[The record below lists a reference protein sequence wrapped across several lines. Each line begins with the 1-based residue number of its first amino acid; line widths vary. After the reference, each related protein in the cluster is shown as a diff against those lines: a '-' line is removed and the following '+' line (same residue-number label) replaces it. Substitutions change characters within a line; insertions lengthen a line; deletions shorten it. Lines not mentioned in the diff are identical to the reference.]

1 MQNVWGSYVVLVSRW
16 GNVVS
21 LPVSLLPFSF
31 LAEAVFELSPS
42 FLYARAQILELLRE
56 GPAGPVG
63 AW

>member
-1 MQNVWGSYVVLVSRW
+1 M
-16 GNVVS
+16 VS